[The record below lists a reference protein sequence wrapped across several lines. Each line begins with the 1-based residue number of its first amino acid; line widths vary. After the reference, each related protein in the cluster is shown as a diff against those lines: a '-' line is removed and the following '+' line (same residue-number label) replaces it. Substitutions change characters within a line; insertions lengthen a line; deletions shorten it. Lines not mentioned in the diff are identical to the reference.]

1 MSTSLKHVPMGLNSG
16 AQPMALTPVEEGLGA
31 DRLMLLPDAATKPEV
46 VPLVRDVTVI
56 RLREVIGYQKQF
68 WKPGVIAGAVAA
80 LVVFVVLGCG
90 TKVYEGV
97 STLVIRI
104 QETNLTDIE
113 HKGGGLTEQ
122 SAMQIVNNHTT
133 TMEARRFV
141 DFVYSRAERSDM
153 EAYLAGAE
161 KTGLLSRLLVALHIK
176 DKPKVLSPQ
185 DYFAKKMNVVRRV
198 EPVKDS
204 HMITVTIKDSDPEV
218 AAKFANLYVQSY
230 VDFQENEAARNAA
243 SAQSRL
249 ADQVAEVRQ
258 RLDRK
263 EAALA
268 DFSRQTDLLKSGDA
282 AGDMS
287 VLMVQEIGK
296 ASAAIDVELLRA
308 QQRLQQLQ
316 AGLSPRVDVS
326 GIKGLGDDPQIIEI
340 QKMLIAARSRR
351 DALLEYCGSRHP
363 KLVQCESEVS
373 RLEQETRSR
382 IQAIITAAK
391 SEEQRLMNEKED
403 FARKLAE
410 ARHAAFEQGGN
421 RTRQKQ
427 LSDEVE
433 GLRTL
438 QSSLVKQQEI
448 ARMAYEV
455 RNSNNLEVVDLALP
469 PEAAVWPSK
478 SLALLASMLVFGLLG
493 IGLPMGIGLTRDH
506 LVPLVRPLA
515 DEVPQP
521 SLAVA
526 PVRQEFSAAPAMRPW
541 SPPPVPAPAER
552 PPLAELKM
560 PPTVAMLPRLDYR
573 EGPLQLNE
581 LIHRPADLGG
591 NALAPAMVCLEQERQ
606 ARGGTGVLLVT
617 SAHSAEGKSLCA
629 AALAAALCQMGRS
642 VFLIECNPVAPAVHQ
657 RFPGPGSHS
666 AWIEHI
672 EPLRYGQSNLFLL
685 TADQLPAHDVAT
697 LAVGY
702 RTWVEKAR
710 AQQVDW
716 VILDAA
722 PLLHGCADV
731 LPLAPLATDILLV
744 HDEAR
749 ADARHVKAA
758 LVLLQRIASPAV
770 LRGIVANQPW

>member
-1 MSTSLKHVPMGLNSG
+1 MNTSLKHVPMGLSHSP
-16 AQPMALTPVEEGLGA
+16 QSMALAKAAEGGLGA
-31 DRLMLLPDAATKPEV
+31 DRLMLLPDVGVKPE
-46 VPLVRDVTVI
+46 PLARDVTVI
-56 RLREVIGYQKQF
+56 RLREVIGYQTRF
-68 WKPGVIAGAVAA
+68 WKPGVIAGALAAVA
-80 LVVFVVLGCG
+80 VFVVLGCG

-97 STLVIRI
+97 STLVVRI
-104 QETNLTDIE
+104 QETSLTDIE

-122 SAMQIVNNHTT
+122 SAMQIVNNHRT

-141 DFVYSRAERSDM
+141 DFVYSRAEPSDM
-153 EAYLAGAE
+153 VAYLDGAD
-161 KTGLLSRLLVALHIK
+161 KTGLRSRLMVALHLK
-176 DKPKVLSPQ
+176 DPPKVLSPQ
-185 DYFAKKMNVVRRV
+185 DYFAKKMTQVRQV

-204 HMITVTIKDSDPEV
+204 HMITVTIKDSDPAV

-230 VDFQENEAARNAA
+230 LEFQENEAARTAS

-249 ADQVAEVRQ
+249 ADQVDEVRR
-258 RLDRK
+258 RLDTK
-263 EAALA
+263 EAELA
-268 DFSRQTDLLKSGDA
+268 EFSQQTDLLKSGDT

-287 VLMVQEIGK
+287 VLMVQEMGK
-296 ASAAIDVELLRA
+296 ASAGIDVELLRA

-316 AGLSPRVDVS
+316 AGLSPQVDVS
-326 GIKGLGDDPQIIEI
+326 GVKGLGDDQQIIEI

-351 DALLEYCGSRHP
+351 DALLEYCGSQHP
-363 KLVQCESEVS
+363 KLLQCESEVG
-373 RLEQETRSR
+373 RLEQEARSR

-391 SEEQRLMNEKED
+391 SEEQRLISEKQD
-403 FARKLAE
+403 FAQKLAE
-410 ARHAAFEQGGN
+410 ARKVAFEQGGN

-438 QSSLVKQQEI
+438 QSSLVKQQEV
-448 ARMAYEV
+448 ARMAFEV
-455 RNSNNLEVVDLALP
+455 RNSTNLEVVDLALP
-469 PEAAVWPSK
+469 PESAVWPSK
-478 SLALLASMLVFGLLG
+478 SLALLASMLVFGVLG
-493 IGLPMGIGLTRDH
+493 LGLPMGIGLTRDH
-506 LVPLVRPLA
+506 LVPLIKPLA
-515 DEVPQP
+515 SETST
-521 SLAVA
+521 SLAIT
-526 PVRQEFSAAPAMRPW
+526 PVHQEFAAAPAMRPW
-541 SPPPVPAPAER
+541 TPPPAPARVEPR
-552 PPLAELKM
+552 PAPVELKM
-560 PPTVAMLPRLDYR
+560 PPTVAMMPRLDYR

-581 LIHRPADLGG
+581 LIHRPADRGG
-591 NALAPAMVCLEQERQ
+591 NAMAPAIAHLEQQRMI
-606 ARGGTGVLLVT
+606 RGGTGVLLVT

-629 AALAAALCQMGRS
+629 SAMAAAFCQAGRS
-642 VFLIECNPVAPAVHQ
+642 AFLIECNPVAPAVHQ

-666 AWIEHI
+666 AWIEQI

-685 TADQLPAHDVAT
+685 SADQLPAHDVAT

-710 AQQVDW
+710 AQGVDW

-758 LVLLQRIASPAV
+758 LVLLQRIAPPAV

>member
-1 MSTSLKHVPMGLNSG
+1 MSTSLKHVPMGLNHG
-16 AQPMALTPVEEGLGA
+16 PQPMALTPVEEGLGA
-31 DRLMLLPDAATKPEV
+31 DRLMLLPDAATKP
-46 VPLVRDVTVI
+46 VPLARDVTVI
-56 RLREVIGYQKQF
+56 RLREVIGYQTRF

-80 LVVFVVLGCG
+80 IMAFVVLGCG

-97 STLVIRI
+97 STLVVRI
-104 QETNLTDIE
+104 QETSLTDIE

-153 EAYLAGAE
+153 EAYLDGAE

-176 DKPKVLSPQ
+176 DRPKVLSPQ

-218 AAKFANLYVQSY
+218 AAKFANLYLQSY
-230 VDFQENEAARNAA
+230 VDFQENEAARIAA

-263 EAALA
+263 EAELA
-268 DFSRQTDLLKSGDA
+268 EFSRQTDLLKSGDT

-326 GIKGLGDDPQIIEI
+326 GVKGLGDDQQIIEI

-351 DALLEYCGSRHP
+351 DALLEYCGSQHP

-373 RLEQETRSR
+373 RLEQEGRSR

-391 SEEQRLMNEKED
+391 SEEQRLISEKED
-403 FARKLAE
+403 FAVKLAE
-410 ARHAAFEQGGN
+410 ARKAAFEQGGN

-433 GLRTL
+433 GMRTL

-455 RNSNNLEVVDLALP
+455 RNSNHLEVVDLALP

-478 SLALLASMLVFGLLG
+478 SLALLASMLVFGVLG

-506 LVPLVRPLA
+506 LVPLIKPLA
-515 DEVPQP
+515 AEGSSP
-521 SLAVA
+521 SLAMTPA
-526 PVRQEFSAAPAMRPW
+526 RQEFTAAPAMRPW
-541 SPPPVPAPAER
+541 SPPPAPAPVER
-552 PPLAELKM
+552 PPLVEMKM
-560 PPTVAMLPRLDYR
+560 PPTVAMLPRLNYR

-629 AALAAALCQMGRS
+629 SALAAALCQMGRS

-749 ADARHVKAA
+749 ADTRHVKAA

>member
-1 MSTSLKHVPMGLNSG
+1 MSTSLKHVPMGLNPG
-16 AQPMALTPVEEGLGA
+16 PQPMALTPVEEGLGA
-31 DRLMLLPDAATKPEV
+31 DRLMLLPDAATKP
-46 VPLVRDVTVI
+46 VPLARDVTVI
-56 RLREVIGYQKQF
+56 RLREVIGYQTRF

-80 LVVFVVLGCG
+80 IMAFVVLGCG

-97 STLVIRI
+97 STLVVRI
-104 QETNLTDIE
+104 QETSLTDIE

-153 EAYLAGAE
+153 EAYLDGAE

-176 DKPKVLSPQ
+176 DRPKVLSPQ

-218 AAKFANLYVQSY
+218 AAKFANLYLQSY
-230 VDFQENEAARNAA
+230 VDFQENEAARIAA

-263 EAALA
+263 EAELA
-268 DFSRQTDLLKSGDA
+268 EFSRQTDLLKSGDT

-326 GIKGLGDDPQIIEI
+326 GVKGLGDDQQIIEI

-373 RLEQETRSR
+373 RLEQEGRSR

-391 SEEQRLMNEKED
+391 SEEQRLISEKED
-403 FARKLAE
+403 FAVKLAE
-410 ARHAAFEQGGN
+410 ARKAAFEQGGN

-433 GLRTL
+433 GMRTL

-455 RNSNNLEVVDLALP
+455 RNSNHLEVVDLALP

-478 SLALLASMLVFGLLG
+478 SLALLASMLVFGVLG

-506 LVPLVRPLA
+506 LVPLIKPLA
-515 DEVPQP
+515 AEGGSP
-521 SLAVA
+521 SLAMTPA
-526 PVRQEFSAAPAMRPW
+526 RQEFTAAPAMRPW
-541 SPPPVPAPAER
+541 SPPPAPAPVER

-560 PPTVAMLPRLDYR
+560 PPTVAMLPRLNYR

-629 AALAAALCQMGRS
+629 SALAAALCQMGRS

-749 ADARHVKAA
+749 ADTRHVKAA